1 MGFFVYSPTHIVGK
15 IFVDLDMNWLK
26 KPASPMVRNIF
37 LGVLA
42 INVIFLIIIGQYLAS
57 SVFALIILGDI
68 LTNKNKTK

>member
-1 MGFFVYSPTHIVGK
+1 
-15 IFVDLDMNWLK
+15 MNWLK

-42 INVIFLIIIGQYLAS
+42 INVIVMIFIGQYMAS
-57 SVFALIILGDI
+57 SIFALIILGDI

>member
-1 MGFFVYSPTHIVGK
+1 
-15 IFVDLDMNWLK
+15 MNWLK
-26 KPASPMVRNIF
+26 KPASPMVRKIV

-42 INVIFLIIIGQYLAS
+42 INVIVLIIIGQYLAS